1 MNTKIIKLDINNKMY
16 ETITA
21 KQGDTESRFLLFH
34 LFDASLP
41 FDLTEKSV
49 RVYGIKPDGTKIF
62 NDLVINDV
70 KKGYCTLKL
79 TNQMLAIV
87 GLVKLELVIYSG
99 NKKLSSIPFML
110 NVISSLNSDD
120 AVVSTNE
127 FTSLMNGLAALSE
140 YDIYKSN
147 AKQVP
152 GIKEE
157 VSNLSSQ
164 LVTKANK
171 NEVGTPLIAN
181 DISEMIDTSKVYV
194 NTTDGNWY
202 SYNGNEWVI
211 GGVYNSQGIGYKS
224 IDSNKT
230 TFLSCVTNLFNKET
244 ITDGYVY
251 NWQANNI
258 LNKIAQSNCYIA
270 EKIKLYKNSKY
281 YIHGARGYFSYLIS
295 LDETRKIKSLSD
307 TDSSYEGIIEPPE
320 DCFLYVSFYSLISAE
335 KQYITNTDY
344 KTDYIA
350 YGENKNITLY
360 DINITNM
367 NEDLKKIKNKMINK
381 LVVKKDGTGDF
392 TTIKECIDSI
402 TDSSENNKYQVY
414 VYSGTYDMVEEFGGL
429 QWVKSVVTTNKERQ
443 GLALPDFVDLIGI
456 GNVHIKCEVEDE
468 NATKAFTTCVST
480 INIWK
485 NNKLKN
491 IKFTAKNTRYTCH
504 DETNNKFNYLNRKIE
519 NCQFIHYGN
528 KEGLWSSDKAYAG
541 GTGSGG
547 NYEFINCI
555 FEAKKDS
562 PFTFHNNENQEGNT
576 FVLDGCKFMSHGH
589 NYCVGFGYYKINNEN
604 NINRVFIKNSKL
616 DNFIWVH
623 PEVSGVQSTNVF
635 EIHNYTDS
643 QVKVV

>member
-1 MNTKIIKLDINNKMY
+1 MTKLNTTRLNELPIKTILDDDDYVVIS
-16 ETITA
+16 
-21 KQGDTESRFLLFH
+21 GR
-34 LFDASLP
+34 
-41 FDLTEKSV
+41 
-49 RVYGIKPDGTKIF
+49 GTKKIKAKDITKDIEKKAA
-62 NDLVINDV
+62 DLEE
-70 KKGYCTLKL
+70 KT
-79 TNQMLAIV
+79 T
-87 GLVKLELVIYSG
+87 ELG
-99 NKKLSSIPFML
+99 
-110 NVISSLNSDD
+110 
-120 AVVSTNE
+120 
-127 FTSLMNGLAALSE
+127 
-140 YDIYKSN
+140 
-147 AKQVP
+147 
-152 GIKEE
+152 
-157 VSNLSSQ
+157 SQ
-164 LVTKANK
+164 LDTKANK

-224 IDSNKT
+224 IDSDKT
-230 TFLSCVTNLFNKET
+230 TFLSSVTNLFNKET

-576 FVLDGCKFMSHGH
+576 FVLDGCKFISNKHP
-589 NYCVGFGYYKINNEN
+589 YCIGFGYYKINNKN
-604 NINRVFIKNSKL
+604 NINRVFIKNSNL

-623 PEVSGVQSTNVF
+623 PEVSSVESTNVF